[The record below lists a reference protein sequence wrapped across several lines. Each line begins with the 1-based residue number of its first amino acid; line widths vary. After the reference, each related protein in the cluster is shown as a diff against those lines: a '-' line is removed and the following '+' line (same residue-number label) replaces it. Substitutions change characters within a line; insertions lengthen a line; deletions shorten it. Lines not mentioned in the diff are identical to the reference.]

1 MSRWEETAAPRG
13 GEYDARWAAL
23 ESEGRSVHGEAD
35 FVAALS
41 PATVLDAGCGTGR
54 VAVEL
59 ARRGITVVGVDR
71 DPTMLATARR
81 KAPDL
86 PWSEQ
91 DLSRLDL
98 GDVPGAPSA
107 FDVVVA
113 AGNVMIFL
121 APGTEAATV
130 ARLADHLT
138 DDGLL
143 VAGFSLTHAA
153 YGLERYDADCA
164 AAGLALEAR
173 FATWDREPWVTGG
186 DYAVSVH
193 RPA

>member
-1 MSRWEETAAPRG
+1 MSRWDETAAPRG
-13 GEYDARWAAL
+13 DAYDARWAVL
-23 ESEGRSVHGEAD
+23 ESQGRSVHGEAD
-35 FVAALS
+35 FVGALS
-41 PATVLDAGCGTGR
+41 PTTVLDAGCGTGR
-54 VAVEL
+54 VGVEL
-59 ARRGITVVGVDR
+59 ARRGISVVGVDR
-71 DPTMLATARR
+71 DPTMLASARR
-81 KAPDL
+81 KAPEL
-86 PWSEQ
+86 VWVEQ

-98 GDVPGAPSA
+98 SAVAGAPAS

-153 YGLERYDADCA
+153 YGPERYDADCE

-193 RPA
+193 RRA

>member
-1 MSRWEETAAPRG
+1 MSRWEETAAARG
-13 GEYDARWAAL
+13 DEYDARWAAL

-41 PATVLDAGCGTGR
+41 PTTVLDAGCGTGR

-71 DPTMLATARR
+71 DPTMLAAARR

-98 GDVPGAPSA
+98 ADVPGAPSA
-107 FDVVVA
+107 FDLVVA

-173 FATWDREPWVTGG
+173 FATWDRERWVPGG
-186 DYAVSVH
+186 DYSVSVH